1 MNAMITRLP
10 TFFDNLLALP
20 MPLMVLFLLSYWG
33 GLAYVVHR
41 WLVPWIAGR
50 TGQKLGRFE
59 AEVPA
64 QIGLAFG
71 LLISFIAIP
80 VWEQHSL
87 AEETARTEAAAY
99 REMAESIEDAPPAQG
114 ASLHAA
120 LRDAV
125 GFTVN
130 EEWPQLAH
138 LLTPRVTA
146 APIRELRTAIQ
157 SLPEGSL
164 QSELHDLYKQA
175 FTARETRLRIA
186 ATRPPPAR
194 WGIVGILAILT
205 LLGVGLIHA
214 ESRRARRMALGMVSV
229 GISCCFVVLFA
240 YTRPYI
246 GQFAVQP
253 ADLQELIVDLDAK
266 PIPEQTTTVVATEGR
281 LTR

>member
-1 MNAMITRLP
+1 MITRLP
-10 TFFDNLLALP
+10 AFFDNLLALP

-125 GFTVN
+125 GFTVD
-130 EEWPQLAH
+130 EEWPQLAL

-146 APIRELRTAIQ
+146 APIRELRTAIHA
-157 SLPEGSL
+157 LPEGAL
-164 QSELHDLYKQA
+164 QTELHDLYKQA
-175 FTARETRLRIA
+175 TTARETRLRIA

-246 GQFAVQP
+246 GQFAVKP
-253 ADLQELIVDLDAK
+253 VDLQDLVADLDADLVTK
-266 PIPEQTTTVVATEGR
+266 SAATVPSDR
-281 LTR
+281 PLTR

>member
-1 MNAMITRLP
+1 MITRLP
-10 TFFDNLLALP
+10 AFFDNLLALP

-125 GFTVN
+125 GFTVD

-146 APIRELRTAIQ
+146 APIRELRTAIHA
-157 SLPEGSL
+157 LPEGAL
-164 QSELHDLYKQA
+164 QTELHDLYKQA
-175 FTARETRLRIA
+175 TTARETRLRIA

-246 GQFAVQP
+246 GQFAVKP
-253 ADLQELIVDLDAK
+253 VDLQDLVADLDAG
-266 PIPEQTTTVVATEGR
+266 ETTTRTATITADQP

>member
-20 MPLMVLFLLSYWG
+20 MPLMVLFLLTYWG

-71 LLISFIAIP
+71 LLISVIAIP

>member
-1 MNAMITRLP
+1 MITRLP
-10 TFFDNLLALP
+10 AFFDNLLALP
-20 MPLMVLFLLSYWG
+20 MPLMVLFLLAYWG

-87 AEETARTEAAAY
+87 AEESARTEAAAY
-99 REMAESIEDAPPAQG
+99 REMAEAIEDAPPAEAAG
-114 ASLHAA
+114 LHDA
-120 LRDAV
+120 LRQAV
-125 GFTVN
+125 AFTVD

-138 LLTPRVTA
+138 LLTPRVA
-146 APIRELRTAIQ
+146 AGPIRELRGAIHA
-157 SLPEGSL
+157 LPEGPFHT
-164 QSELHDLYKQA
+164 ELHDLSKQA
-175 FTARETRLRIA
+175 ATARETRLRIA

-214 ESRRARRMALGMVSV
+214 ESRRARRIALGMVSV

-246 GQFAVQP
+246 GQFAVKP
-253 ADLQELIVDLDAK
+253 VDLQDLVADLDADLVTK
-266 PIPEQTTTVVATEGR
+266 SAATVPSDR
-281 LTR
+281 PLTR

>member
-1 MNAMITRLP
+1 MITRLP
-10 TFFDNLLALP
+10 AFFDNLLALP
-20 MPLMVLFLLSYWG
+20 MPLMVLFLLTYWG

-125 GFTVN
+125 GFTVD

-146 APIRELRTAIQ
+146 APIRELRTAIHA
-157 SLPEGSL
+157 LPEGAL
-164 QSELHDLYKQA
+164 QTELHDLYKQA
-175 FTARETRLRIA
+175 AMARETRLRIA

-253 ADLQELIVDLDAK
+253 VDLQDLVADLDADGLLK
-266 PIPEQTTTVVATEGR
+266 QAATVTSDR
-281 LTR
+281 PLTR

>member
-1 MNAMITRLP
+1 MITRLP
-10 TFFDNLLALP
+10 AFFDNLLALP
-20 MPLMVLFLLSYWG
+20 MPLMVLFLLVYWG

-50 TGQKLGRFE
+50 TGQKLGHFE

-87 AEETARTEAAAY
+87 AEESARTEAAAY
-99 REMAESIEDAPPAQG
+99 REMAESIEDSSPATA

-125 GFTVN
+125 GFTVE

-146 APIRELRTAIQ
+146 APIRELRNAIHA
-157 SLPEGSL
+157 LPDGPL
-164 QSELHDLYKQA
+164 QTELHDLYKQA
-175 FTARETRLRIA
+175 ATARETRLRIA

-214 ESRRARRMALGMVSV
+214 ESRRARRMALGMVAV

-253 ADLQELIVDLDAK
+253 VDLQDLVADLDAN

>member
-1 MNAMITRLP
+1 MITRLP
-10 TFFDNLLALP
+10 AFFDNLLALP
-20 MPLMVLFLLSYWG
+20 MPLMVAFLLVYWG

-87 AEETARTEAAAY
+87 AEESARTEAAAY
-99 REMAESIEDAPPAQG
+99 REMAESIEDASPTEA
-114 ASLHAA
+114 ARLHAA

-125 GFTVN
+125 GFTVD

-146 APIRELRTAIQ
+146 APIRELRTAIHE
-157 SLPEGSL
+157 LPEGPL
-164 QSELHDLYKQA
+164 QTELHDLYKQA
-175 FTARETRLRIA
+175 ATARETRLRIA

-253 ADLQELIVDLDAK
+253 VDLQDLVADLDGDWVVKRAA
-266 PIPEQTTTVVATEGR
+266 TVTSGR
-281 LTR
+281 PLTR

>member
-1 MNAMITRLP
+1 MITRLP
-10 TFFDNLLALP
+10 AFFDNLLALP
-20 MPLMVLFLLSYWG
+20 MPLMVLFLLTYWG

-99 REMAESIEDAPPAQG
+99 REMAESIEDAPPAQ
-114 ASLHAA
+114 AAHLHAA

-125 GFTVN
+125 GFTVD

-146 APIRELRTAIQ
+146 APIRELRTAIHA
-157 SLPEGSL
+157 LPEGAL
-164 QSELHDLYKQA
+164 QTELHDLYKQA
-175 FTARETRLRIA
+175 ATARETRLRIA

-246 GQFAVQP
+246 GQFAVKP
-253 ADLQELIVDLDAK
+253 VDLQDLVADLDADLVTK
-266 PIPEQTTTVVATEGR
+266 SAATVPSDR
-281 LTR
+281 PLTR

>member
-1 MNAMITRLP
+1 MTRL
-10 TFFDNLLALP
+10 TAVFDGILALP
-20 MPLMVLFLLSYWG
+20 MPLLIGFLLLYWG
-33 GLAYVVHR
+33 CFAVVVH
-41 WLVPWIAGR
+41 WYFVPWIAGR
-50 TGQKLGRFE
+50 SGEKLGQLE

-125 GFTVN
+125 GFTVD

-146 APIRELRTAIQ
+146 APIRELRTAIHA
-157 SLPEGSL
+157 LPEGAL
-164 QSELHDLYKQA
+164 QTELHDLYKQA
-175 FTARETRLRIA
+175 ATARETRLRIA

-246 GQFAVQP
+246 GQFAVKP
-253 ADLQELIVDLDAK
+253 VDLQDLVADLDADLVTK
-266 PIPEQTTTVVATEGR
+266 SAATVPSDR
-281 LTR
+281 PLTR

>member
-1 MNAMITRLP
+1 MITRLP
-10 TFFDNLLALP
+10 AFFDNLLALP
-20 MPLMVLFLLSYWG
+20 MPLMVAFLLAYWG
-33 GLAYVVHR
+33 TLAYVVHR

-50 TGQKLGRFE
+50 TGQKLGHFE

-87 AEETARTEAAAY
+87 AEESARTEAAAY
-99 REMAESIEDAPPAQG
+99 REMAESIEDAPPAE
-114 ASLHAA
+114 AARLHTA
-120 LRDAV
+120 LRNAV
-125 GFTVN
+125 GFTVD

-146 APIRELRTAIQ
+146 APIRELRTTIHA
-157 SLPEGSL
+157 LPDGPL
-164 QSELHDLYKQA
+164 QTELHDLYKQA
-175 FTARETRLRIA
+175 SIARETRLRIA

-214 ESRRARRMALGMVSV
+214 ESRRARRMALGMVAV

-246 GQFAVQP
+246 GQFAVRPVDLQDLVADLDGDRVTKQAAVVP
-253 ADLQELIVDLDAK
+253 ADR
-266 PIPEQTTTVVATEGR
+266 P

>member
-1 MNAMITRLP
+1 MITRLP
-10 TFFDNLLALP
+10 ACLDSFLALP
-20 MPLMVLFLLSYWG
+20 MPLMAICLIAYWG
-33 GLAYVVHR
+33 TLAYVVHR

-50 TGQKLGRFE
+50 HGQKLGHFE

-87 AEETARTEAAAY
+87 AEESARTEAAAY
-99 REMAESIEDAPPAQG
+99 REMAESIEDASPAE
-114 ASLHAA
+114 ATSLHAA
-120 LRDAV
+120 LRHAV
-125 GFTVN
+125 GFTVD

-146 APIRELRTAIQ
+146 APIRELRTAIHA
-157 SLPEGSL
+157 LPDGPL
-164 QSELHDLYKQA
+164 QTELHDLYKQA
-175 FTARETRLRIA
+175 ATARETRLRIA

-214 ESRRARRMALGMVSV
+214 ESRRARRMALGMVAV

-246 GQFAVQP
+246 GQFAVKP
-253 ADLQELIVDLDAK
+253 VDLQDLVADLDADQVTK
-266 PIPEQTTTVVATEGR
+266 HAAAVSADRP

>member
-1 MNAMITRLP
+1 MITRLP
-10 TFFDNLLALP
+10 AFFDNLLALP
-20 MPLMVLFLLSYWG
+20 MPLMVLFLLTYWG

-99 REMAESIEDAPPAQG
+99 REMAESIEDASPAE
-114 ASLHAA
+114 AVRLHAA

-125 GFTVN
+125 GFTVE

-146 APIRELRTAIQ
+146 APIRELRTTIHA
-157 SLPEGSL
+157 LPEGPL
-164 QSELHDLYKQA
+164 QTELHDLYKQA
-175 FTARETRLRIA
+175 STARETRLRIA

-214 ESRRARRMALGMVSV
+214 ESRRARRIALGMVSV

-253 ADLQELIVDLDAK
+253 VDLQDLVADLDGDRVTKQAA
-266 PIPEQTTTVVATEGR
+266 VVPADR
-281 LTR
+281 PLTR

>member
-1 MNAMITRLP
+1 MITRLP
-10 TFFDNLLALP
+10 AFFDNLLALP

-240 YTRPYI
+240 YTRPYL
-246 GQFAVQP
+246 GQFAVKPVDLQDLI
-253 ADLQELIVDLDAK
+253 ADLDTDEVTLRA
-266 PIPEQTTTVVATEGR
+266 ATAPAAGP

>member
-1 MNAMITRLP
+1 MITRLP
-10 TFFDNLLALP
+10 AFFDNLLALP
-20 MPLMVLFLLSYWG
+20 MPLMVLFLLTYWG

-99 REMAESIEDAPPAQG
+99 REMAESIEDASPAE
-114 ASLHAA
+114 AVRLHAA

-125 GFTVN
+125 GFTVD

-146 APIRELRTAIQ
+146 APIRELRTTIHA
-157 SLPEGSL
+157 LPEGPL
-164 QSELHDLYKQA
+164 QTELHDLYKQA
-175 FTARETRLRIA
+175 STARETRLRIA

-253 ADLQELIVDLDAK
+253 VDLQDLVADLDGDRVTKQAA
-266 PIPEQTTTVVATEGR
+266 VVPADR
-281 LTR
+281 PLTR

>member
-1 MNAMITRLP
+1 MITRLP
-10 TFFDNLLALP
+10 AFFDNLLALP
-20 MPLMVLFLLSYWG
+20 MPLMVLFLLTYWG

-125 GFTVN
+125 GFTVD

>member
-1 MNAMITRLP
+1 
-10 TFFDNLLALP
+10 
-20 MPLMVLFLLSYWG
+20 
-33 GLAYVVHR
+33 VHR

-87 AEETARTEAAAY
+87 AEESARTEAAAY
-99 REMAESIEDAPPAQG
+99 REMAESIEDASPAE
-114 ASLHAA
+114 AARLHEA
-120 LRDAV
+120 LRGAV
-125 GFTVN
+125 GFTVD

-146 APIRELRTAIQ
+146 APIRELRTAIHG
-157 SLPEGSL
+157 LPEGPL
-164 QSELHDLYKQA
+164 QTELHDLYKQA
-175 FTARETRLRIA
+175 AMARETRLRIA

-253 ADLQELIVDLDAK
+253 VDLQDLVADLDADGVVK
-266 PIPEQTTTVVATEGR
+266 QAATVTSDR
-281 LTR
+281 PLTR

>member
-1 MNAMITRLP
+1 MITRLP
-10 TFFDNLLALP
+10 AFFDNLLALP
-20 MPLMVLFLLSYWG
+20 MPLMVAFLLVYWG

-87 AEETARTEAAAY
+87 AEESARTEAAAY
-99 REMAESIEDAPPAQG
+99 REMAESIEDASPAE
-114 ASLHAA
+114 AARLHEA
-120 LRDAV
+120 LRGAV
-125 GFTVN
+125 GFTVD

-146 APIRELRTAIQ
+146 APIRELRTAIHG
-157 SLPEGSL
+157 LPEGPL
-164 QSELHDLYKQA
+164 QTELHDLYKQA
-175 FTARETRLRIA
+175 AMARETRLRIA

-253 ADLQELIVDLDAK
+253 VDLQDLVADLDADGVVK
-266 PIPEQTTTVVATEGR
+266 QAATVTSDR
-281 LTR
+281 PLTR

>member
-1 MNAMITRLP
+1 
-10 TFFDNLLALP
+10 